1 MKRISRGESPSNT
14 SMCWFLDEDGWNRKR
29 FQQTTFF
36 IFRGVQK
43 KILVSKNKH
52 RLLETFFKIRGDSQF
67 NPASKNP
74 LTARKNPPLI
84 HSIYY

>member
-1 MKRISRGESPSNT
+1 MEQKTISTDNL
-14 SMCWFLDEDGWNRKR
+14 FY
-29 FQQTTFF
+29 FQ
-36 IFRGVQK
+36 RRAK